1 MRQKFRQIQITTD
14 ETTIRLAVSR
24 AFRDTSIDPVV
35 ASNTFQALSQLDVFD
50 FDLFL
55 LDLDMKDGCAFE
67 LLETMSERFP
77 RVPTILL
84 TTIDSHSQELI
95 NRIKEIRFD
104 CCWDILTKPFDY
116 QKLVGFIN
124 GKPGRKQP
132 EQGRHHQHKRKTW
145 QEKRCCQRFT
155 RFEQIT
161 VTQTDTGEKNISPI
175 GIGVH

>member
-104 CCWDILTKPFDY
+104 CCWDILTN
-116 QKLVGFIN
+116 LSTIRNWSASSTGSRVGNNRNRGATISTN
-124 GKPGRKQP
+124 EKPG
-132 EQGRHHQHKRKTW
+132 KRKGAVNALPVLN
-145 QEKRCCQRFT
+145 RLR
-155 RFEQIT
+155 
-161 VTQTDTGEKNISPI
+161 
-175 GIGVH
+175 